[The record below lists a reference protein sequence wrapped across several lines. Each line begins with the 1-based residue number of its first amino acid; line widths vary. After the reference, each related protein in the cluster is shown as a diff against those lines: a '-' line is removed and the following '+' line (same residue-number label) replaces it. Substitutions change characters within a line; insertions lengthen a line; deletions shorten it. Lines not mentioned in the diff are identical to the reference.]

1 MLPDEVPDAVPHE
14 SPHAPSAPVGASPRA
29 LFEGPGEMRAR
40 CRAFDWG
47 ATALGAV
54 DTWPASLR
62 ATAETVL
69 ASAFSAIVLWSPELV
84 QLYNDAYIPFLGVK
98 HPAGL
103 GQPTRACW
111 PEVWHLTAPIYARVL
126 GGETVFQEDARFPL
140 QRRGPDAPAD
150 DVYITLSFSPVRDET
165 GGVGGILATLVD
177 TTAQVLGRAAQAE
190 REQLEA
196 RLSGALL
203 NAALLLDQMSDGHIV
218 LDPAFRIVTLNPS
231 AERALG
237 RSRATLLGQTHWE
250 AFPASV
256 GTEME
261 RQYRR
266 VAAEGVE
273 AHFIHHYVG
282 EGYDFHL
289 EIDAYPARDGGVAVF
304 WREISA
310 RVRLLAENE
319 AARLEAE
326 ERVATLAAVLD
337 NIPDA
342 LLVMRPGEITSA
354 NRVALDQLGVTSVE
368 SLQAAPGQASPL
380 EKVFIHPSSGVVLPL
395 AATPIGRAF
404 AGERSHAQVLL
415 RALGRDATRPVRAAA
430 APILTEGGEVLGVVA
445 VLTDMTR
452 QQQAN
457 AERDRLLA
465 ESEAARS
472 GAEASF
478 AQAQAAYAEARA
490 ASAELQVANR
500 AKTEFLAVMSHEL
513 RTPLN
518 AIGGYAELLDMGLHG
533 PITPEQRTALDRI
546 QRSQR
551 HLLGLINGV
560 LNYTKSEA
568 GAVHYEV
575 ADVSLPEVLA
585 ECGTLVGPQ
594 ARAKG
599 LTLQPDSCAEPL
611 SARADGEKLRQIVLN
626 LLSNAVKFTRSGG
639 RVSLECVA
647 HGGGTVA
654 VRVADTGR
662 GIASDQLE
670 RVFQPFVQLDASL
683 TRTHEGTGLGLA
695 ISRDLARGMGGD
707 LTVASEV
714 GVGSTFTL
722 TLPLA

>member
-1 MLPDEVPDAVPHE
+1 MLPDEAPGAVPHE
-14 SPHAPSAPVGASPRA
+14 ALHVSGAPVGALPRA
-29 LFEGPGEMRAR
+29 LFDGPGEMRTR
-40 CRAFDWG
+40 CRAFDWA
-47 ATALGAV
+47 ATPVGPVA
-54 DTWPASLR
+54 DWPASLQFLV
-62 ATAETVL
+62 ELLL
-69 ASAFSAIVLWSPELV
+69 AARQPMFLWWGPALT
-84 QLYNDAYIPFLGVK
+84 QFYNDGYRPSLGADR
-98 HPAGL
+98 HPAAL
-103 GQPTRACW
+103 GAAGRAFWADAW
-111 PEVWHLTAPIYARVL
+111 PIIGPEIEAILHGGPATWHEDHLVPIVRD
-126 GGETVFQEDARFPL
+126 GQL
-140 QRRGPDAPAD
+140 Q
-150 DVYITLSFSPVRDET
+150 DVYWTYGYTPVRDEAGDV
-165 GGVGGILATLVD
+165 GGVLVTVIE

-190 REQLEA
+190 REQLEV

-203 NAALLLDQMSDGHIV
+203 DAAVLLNQMSDGHLV
-218 LDPAFRIVTLNPS
+218 LDPAFRIVRVNPS

-237 RSRATLLGQTHWE
+237 RSRTTLLGQTHWE

-256 GTEME
+256 GTEVE

-273 AHFIHHYVG
+273 THFNHHYVG

-289 EIDAYPARDGGVAVF
+289 EIDAYPAHGGGVAVF

-310 RVRLLAENE
+310 RVRMLAENE

-326 ERVATLAAVLD
+326 ERVATLAAVLN

-342 LLVMRPGEITSA
+342 LLVMRLGEITRA
-354 NRVALDQLGVTSVE
+354 NRVALDHLGVTSVE
-368 SLQAAPGQASPL
+368 ALQAPAPGEALPL
-380 EKVFIHPSSGVVLPL
+380 EEVFVHPTSGTVLPL

-404 AGERSHAQVLL
+404 AGERSHAHVLL

-452 QQQAN
+452 HHQAN

-465 ESEAARS
+465 ESEAARRD
-472 GAEASF
+472 AEASF
-478 AQAQAAYAEARA
+478 TQAQAAFAEARA
-490 ASAELQVANR
+490 AYAELQVASR
-500 AKTEFLAVMSHEL
+500 AKTDFLAVMSHEL

-518 AIGGYAELLDMGLHG
+518 AIGGYAELLELGLHG
-533 PITPEQRTALDRI
+533 PVTPEQRNALDRI

-551 HLLGLINGV
+551 HLLGLMNGV
-560 LNYTKSEA
+560 LNYSKIEA

-575 ADVSLPEVLA
+575 ANVSLPAVLA
-585 ECGTLVGPQ
+585 ECETLVGPQ

-599 LTLQPDSCAEPL
+599 LTLQHDTCAEPL
-611 SARADGEKLRQIVLN
+611 SARADGEKVRQVVLN
-626 LLSNAVKFTRSGG
+626 LLSNAVKFTPSGG
-639 RVSLECVA
+639 RVSLECMA
-647 HGGGTVA
+647 HGDGTVA

-662 GIASDQLE
+662 GIVPDQLE
-670 RVFQPFVQLDASL
+670 RVFQPLVQLDASL

-707 LTVASEV
+707 LTVTSED

-722 TLPLA
+722 TLPQA